1 MKAIT
6 IKIKDYVKTTYK
18 DKPIVLMLLLF
29 MVAAI
34 IFIPNF
40 RGYSNLKELL
50 IQSSDILI
58 VACGMTFVVING
70 GIDFS
75 MIATIGL
82 GSIVGATIM
91 NLDTGYLASSPVGF
105 LVAIVVMLAIGLLI
119 GTINGLSVTRLKMPS
134 FIATMAVQLIF
145 SGVALFYTQSE
156 TITNLPAPFLYIGG
170 GEIFIIPMPI
180 IVSIV
185 VILLTSF
192 ILRKTVFGRRLYAI
206 GTNPKTAYVSGLP
219 VKRTIFMLFVISG
232 FFSATG
238 GIVLSSRMGIG
249 MPSLGQDLLLDV
261 FAAVIIGGSSPLGGV
276 GRISG
281 TVFGAIFIAL
291 INNSLNLLGIPWYII
306 TIVKGVLIL
315 IMVLVEARKT
325 SKAQH

>member
-1 MKAIT
+1 
-6 IKIKDYVKTTYK
+6 
-18 DKPIVLMLLLF
+18 
-29 MVAAI
+29 
-34 IFIPNF
+34 
-40 RGYSNLKELL
+40 
-50 IQSSDILI
+50 
-58 VACGMTFVVING
+58 
-70 GIDFS
+70 
-75 MIATIGL
+75 
-82 GSIVGATIM
+82 
-91 NLDTGYLASSPVGF
+91 
-105 LVAIVVMLAIGLLI
+105 
-119 GTINGLSVTRLKMPS
+119 MPS

-145 SGVALFYTQSE
+145 SGVALIYTQSE

-232 FFSATG
+232 FFSA
-238 GIVLSSRMGIG
+238 IG